1 MDKLKSSPT
10 GTYKLIV
17 SDIEMPKMNGYEF
30 AKAVK
35 TDPLFKNIPMSA
47 LTTRFNER
55 DQKLGFDSG
64 FNKYLEKLKSDEL
77 LEALHELLG
86 VK

>member
-1 MDKLKSSPT
+1 M
-10 GTYKLIV
+10 I
-17 SDIEMPKMNGYEF
+17 
-30 AKAVK
+30 
-35 TDPLFKNIPMSA
+35 A